1 MDSCTLRHRLVLT
14 NRQGFHMRPCG
25 AFAEAAARF
34 QCQVTVSRPGR
45 QVNGKSIL
53 DLMLLNAPQG
63 TELTVE
69 VEGTDAK
76 EALEALR
83 AVLDRVVQGEFEEKD
98 EAV

>member
-1 MDSCTLRHRLVLT
+1 M
-14 NRQGFHMRPCG
+14 
-25 AFAEAAARF
+25 
-34 QCQVTVSRPGR
+34 VSRPGR

-69 VEGTDAK
+69 VEGTDAQ
-76 EALEALR
+76 EALEALC

-98 EAV
+98 ESV